1 MRACTRTHTHIHTCT
16 HHYSFD
22 TFCSRLT
29 SLLIN
34 IANYDGTDIAR
45 PYIVNNTNGTT
56 SYTYLDEEDYQ
67 PPSHSKRA
75 ATSNRYHLW
84 PYGIIQYSLDSRFS
98 GNKILVLGFLL

>member
-1 MRACTRTHTHIHTCT
+1 M
-16 HHYSFD
+16 
-22 TFCSRLT
+22 
-29 SLLIN
+29 IN

-84 PYGIIQYSLDSRFS
+84 PYGTIQYSLDSRFS